1 MSAGSNF
8 AVQLSGLIAVV
19 GASLC
24 AVGDVLLLAVRV
36 NLADYPHLHPL
47 AKLPSGTEKMVALSR
62 QRLVWGGLLGVFV
75 APFLLT
81 GNWQVYQVHHFD
93 FVGCRII

>member
-36 NLADYPHLHPL
+36 NLADYPHLHPSPNCPL
-47 AKLPSGTEKMVALSR
+47 GRRRWSHYPDNGWYGAVYW
-62 QRLVWGGLLGVFV
+62 VCLLHRS
-75 APFLLT
+75 
-81 GNWQVYQVHHFD
+81 Y
-93 FVGCRII
+93 